1 MASVKPFRNPS
12 GDIVWR
18 VQYRDHGKSRQ
29 ETFRGDEAEE
39 SAHEF
44 ADLME
49 RFDVKTAREVLAR
62 RTATTSASPTLR
74 EFTERYLDE
83 QSGLVTGITV
93 RTRIDYIRVA
103 KSFLPL
109 LGDLPIDTIT
119 KADIGRWVAW
129 QEAQPA
135 RYGTGRV
142 AAKTV
147 KNHHALLSAIL
158 RAAVDQGLRPDNPAA
173 RAKLSRGI
181 HREGV
186 FLSSEEFDTLLRFI
200 PDEHRPLVVF
210 LAGTGC
216 RWGEATALRWGDL
229 NTKATPPTVRI
240 ERAWKRTGHGAVELG
255 PPKSPKSRRT
265 VSLPPEV
272 LAELPERGKPADLIF
287 TAPRGGMVWHGRF
300 NADVWRPAVAAAN
313 DVERCAELGVQPIG
327 KEPNIHD
334 LRHTHA
340 SWLIA
345 GGAPL
350 PFVQARLGHEKID
363 TTVGTYG
370 HLLPDAHVEMARI
383 IGGAMQLSPK
393 RALEASQA
401 RS

>member
-1 MASVKPFRNPS
+1 
-12 GDIVWR
+12 
-18 VQYRDHGKSRQ
+18 
-29 ETFRGDEAEE
+29 
-39 SAHEF
+39 
-44 ADLME
+44 
-49 RFDVKTAREVLAR
+49 
-62 RTATTSASPTLR
+62 
-74 EFTERYLDE
+74 
-83 QSGLVTGITV
+83 
-93 RTRIDYIRVA
+93 
-103 KSFLPL
+103 
-109 LGDLPIDTIT
+109 
-119 KADIGRWVAW
+119 
-129 QEAQPA
+129 
-135 RYGTGRV
+135 
-142 AAKTV
+142 V

-173 RAKLSRGI
+173 RAKLSRGL

-186 FLSSEEFDTLLRFI
+186 FLSSEEFDALLRFI

-216 RWGEATALRWGDL
+216 RWGEATALRWSDL
-229 NTKATPPTVRI
+229 NLKAATPTVRI

-255 PPKSPKSRRT
+255 PPKSPRSRRT
-265 VSLPPEV
+265 ISLPPEV
-272 LAELPERGKPADLIF
+272 VAELPERGKPSDLIF

-313 DVERCAELGVQPIG
+313 DVERCAELGVAPIG

-393 RALEASQA
+393 RALEASQV